1 MNDGDRGAP
10 PHTGARDDGPERL
23 WSDDDGAVDRPA
35 DFTAGLVSLD
45 YIQAALRRGR
55 RFWGGLA
62 VIGSLVGLGLWA
74 TLAPGHQA
82 STTLLLTVGPDGQP
96 GTAILNDQTMAQSR
110 GVAGQAVQTLG
121 LRQSVDSF
129 LGTYTATVVTDRIL
143 RVTVTAPSSD
153 QAVSR
158 ADAVASAFLTFRA
171 DQLQTQQNLQFA
183 ALDEQLTQSEQRVE
197 SLNAQISQV
206 EAQPTSAS
214 QQAELGALRT
224 TRDGAQRD
232 LTALKEQV
240 GAAKATAQETTAAMV
255 AQSRVLDA
263 ASPLP
268 TPSRLKALILYVGAG
283 LIIGLAI
290 GVGVVIIRALVSDR
304 LRRRDDVAFALG
316 VPVKLSVPSKPASRW
331 RPGRR
336 GLAAAQGQDIQRIV
350 TFLRGVLSRSS
361 RSGALAIVPVDDIS
375 VAALSVVSLA
385 VSSAQQD
392 KSVVVAD
399 LCSGAPAAKLVG
411 VKDPGVHAVSVD
423 GTHIDVAIP
432 DPNEVA
438 PVGPFGPT
446 SSQAQPTLASQVAA
460 GGASADVL
468 LTLMTLDPSVGSEH
482 LGTWAADAVVV
493 VTAGRSS
500 WTKIHAVGEMVRL
513 AGVHLVSAVLVGAD
527 KWDESLGVTV
537 TPEATRDATI
547 VTANGSAERWPPDGA
562 PSSKHMSR

>member
-1 MNDGDRGAP
+1 
-10 PHTGARDDGPERL
+10 
-23 WSDDDGAVDRPA
+23 
-35 DFTAGLVSLD
+35 
-45 YIQAALRRGR
+45 
-55 RFWGGLA
+55 
-62 VIGSLVGLGLWA
+62 
-74 TLAPGHQA
+74 
-82 STTLLLTVGPDGQP
+82 
-96 GTAILNDQTMAQSR
+96 
-110 GVAGQAVQTLG
+110 VQTLG